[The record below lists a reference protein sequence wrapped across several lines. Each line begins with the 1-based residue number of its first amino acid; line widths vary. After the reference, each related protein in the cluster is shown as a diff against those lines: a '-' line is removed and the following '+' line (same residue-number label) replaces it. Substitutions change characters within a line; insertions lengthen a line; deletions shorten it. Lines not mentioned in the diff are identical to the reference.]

1 MNQLCGMQTIDAKRE
16 AVPPAAE
23 MARPY
28 DREDLGIRKTDDDS
42 GKPAAVTVDA
52 FLARCSWYANLT
64 DGQQEMV
71 KRDCFDRSYTPGAV
85 ACHRGDAVDH
95 WLGVIEGIVKVDTA
109 SKKGRVVTF
118 AGIPAGSWF
127 GEGSVLKDEPRAY
140 SVTAVRDSR
149 LAFMPRAT
157 FFQLLENSHTFSRYV
172 IDQLNARCGYYIGL
186 VQNLRIQEAP
196 ARVAFCLTELFNR
209 QLHPATTTTL
219 GFSQEEIGRL
229 SGLSRQNANRAL
241 RTLTD
246 AGLILAEYGAVHI
259 LDLEGLREFAHSE
272 D

>member
-1 MNQLCGMQTIDAKRE
+1 MQTIKAKRE
-16 AVPPAAE
+16 AAPPATE
-23 MARPY
+23 ITRPCNP
-28 DREDLGIRKTDDDS
+28 EDLGVRKHDEGPGKSEGLAVDD
-42 GKPAAVTVDA
+42 
-52 FLARCSWYANLT
+52 FLARCSWYGNLT
-64 DGQQEMV
+64 EGQREIV
-71 KRDCFDRSYTPGAV
+71 KRDCFDRSYSPGAI

-127 GEGSVLKDEPRAY
+127 GEGSVLKEEPRAY

-149 LAFMPRAT
+149 LAFMPRST
-157 FFQLLENSHTFSRYV
+157 FLWLLENSHTFSRYV

-186 VQNLRIQEAP
+186 VQNLRIHEAP

-209 QLHPATTTTL
+209 QLYPATAMTL

-241 RTLTD
+241 RTLAD

>member
-1 MNQLCGMQTIDAKRE
+1 MQTIKAKRE
-16 AVPPAAE
+16 AAPPAAE
-23 MARPY
+23 ITRPCNS
-28 DREDLGIRKTDDDS
+28 EDLGVRKHDEGPGKSEGLAVDD
-42 GKPAAVTVDA
+42 
-52 FLARCSWYANLT
+52 FLARCSWYGNLT
-64 DGQQEMV
+64 DGQREIV
-71 KRDCFDRSYTPGAV
+71 KRDCFDRSYSPGAI

-127 GEGSVLKDEPRAY
+127 GEGSVLKEEPRAY

-149 LAFMPRAT
+149 LAFMPRST
-157 FFQLLENSHTFSRYV
+157 FLWLLENSHTFSRYV

-186 VQNLRIQEAP
+186 VQNLRIHEAP

-209 QLHPATTTTL
+209 QLYPATAMTL

-241 RTLTD
+241 RTLAD